1 MRRHSGVAA
10 GRLEMGRRSHWEMME
25 TSALSSAA
33 MVAMAMT
40 MVMVVLVMVARV
52 AFSTH
57 YMCTRNTRRWKKRE
71 AREVTGRRDSCNS
84 RAILLFSLV
93 FSLSLSLSPSFS
105 SLLLPFLYRLFIA
118 SFSHPVAGAQLR
130 TPLAIAYR
138 STNSG
143 RRNPWDKPRT
153 SCAIYTPLPFHRKRF
168 RPLCPS
174 REVSISRSLVRMPF
188 PRHCRR
194 RNTVFANFDALHLI
208 KPISDSPR
216 RQQHVYSSFRIFI
229 PFFFIPFYDDWRY
242 DDSIT
247 YFVFYKLTKKKIIF
261 LVQWYNLKK
270 NCIIVCDRTPL
281 YSR

>member
-10 GRLEMGRRSHWEMME
+10 GRLETGRRSHWEMME

-57 YMCTRNTRRWKKRE
+57 YMCTGNTRRWKKRE

-93 FSLSLSLSPSFS
+93 LSLSLSLSPSFS

-153 SCAIYTPLPFHRKRF
+153 SCAIYTR
-168 RPLCPS
+168 LCPFIARGSDLSVRPVKCPSQGHSLECHS
-174 REVSISRSLVRMPF
+174 RGTAVVA
-188 PRHCRR
+188 
-194 RNTVFANFDALHLI
+194 T
-208 KPISDSPR
+208 
-216 RQQHVYSSFRIFI
+216 Q
-229 PFFFIPFYDDWRY
+229 
-242 DDSIT
+242 
-247 YFVFYKLTKKKIIF
+247 
-261 LVQWYNLKK
+261 
-270 NCIIVCDRTPL
+270 
-281 YSR
+281 YSRTSMRCTW